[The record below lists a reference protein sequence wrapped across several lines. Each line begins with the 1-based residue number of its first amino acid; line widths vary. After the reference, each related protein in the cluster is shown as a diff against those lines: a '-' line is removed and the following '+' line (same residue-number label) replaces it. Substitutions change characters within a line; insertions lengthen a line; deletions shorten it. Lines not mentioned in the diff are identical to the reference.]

1 MIQNC
6 EGISSTSL
14 VFSKEGFAENDIVP
28 PMRGSMTIK
37 HIPMFPLLGN
47 QHFLQGYVGTSF

>member
-37 HIPMFPLLGN
+37 HIPMFPLLGS
-47 QHFLQGYVGTSF
+47 YVYFILH